1 MSFFDDIENDIFPN
15 DISDNLLEL
24 YKITT
29 IDKVN
34 DAKSMAE
41 YIFNISGI
49 DDIIR
54 KIKGNHTMANVLN
67 ILNNYN
73 FDILNT
79 SDNFK
84 YKIIER
90 HPIRYIVI
98 PKYEHKEV
106 RLCVNFQSGGIIQ
119 ITYFNATNMYWSNI
133 LTYYSNDSFKDTDH
147 NINELYTQLLQMV
160 TLKPAKA
167 FNVYKNKYINGIV
180 LD

>member
-79 SDNFK
+79 S
-84 YKIIER
+84 
-90 HPIRYIVI
+90 VC
-98 PKYEHKEV
+98 
-106 RLCVNFQSGGIIQ
+106 LCLG
-119 ITYFNATNMYWSNI
+119 
-133 LTYYSNDSFKDTDH
+133 L
-147 NINELYTQLLQMV
+147 
-160 TLKPAKA
+160 
-167 FNVYKNKYINGIV
+167 
-180 LD
+180 